1 MFASMFFGL
10 GLMTQPASADL
21 QLIRYDSYA
30 DDGDMIYGG
39 YFPNEE
45 TGFGKNNCMGM
56 VYSFDEE
63 QYPLHLKGL
72 NIFWAGEGAG
82 VTREAM
88 MRMYIDWYKGEAD
101 EFIMRNGA
109 EYERLENKKLLIA
122 GIDLEGTWQELDFET
137 ESIRVDFDP
146 DVPGIQPITYGSVVV
161 SMCYVNEQMLPEI
174 AMDVDGFAEEHCE
187 NEDDDD
193 GDGLTDGDDPD
204 CESVSVPKDPD
215 DYLDGHETSRF
226 RSLIYWNGL
235 WTTSDEYLQNT
246 YGFADGGDFIM
257 RLIIDA
263 DVEEGGGTSECGD
276 SSDWNVTAITPDRM
290 EYGAGADVLV
300 LGDWNFPSD
309 ANVYLGEYELLGVN
323 ANSDCGIEGRVDPN
337 MKAGTYDVIVE
348 SGGVRRGGV
357 SFTVEDKKGGCA
369 SLGSQP
375 AGVLWFLPLAGL
387 ALRRRRD

>member
-1 MFASMFFGL
+1 MFFGL

-30 DDGDMIYGG
+30 DDGEMIYGG
-39 YFPNEE
+39 YFSDAA

-56 VYSFDEE
+56 VYSFDKE
-63 QYPLHLKGL
+63 QYPLELKGL

-82 VTREAM
+82 VTQEAM
-88 MRMYIDWYKGEAD
+88 MRMYIDWYEGEAD

-109 EYERLENKKLLIA
+109 MYRRLENKKILVA

-174 AMDVDGFAEEHCE
+174 AMDVDGFAEEPPP
-187 NEDDDD
+187 ED
-193 GDGLTDGDDPD
+193 G
-204 CESVSVPKDPD
+204 D

-263 DVEEGGGTSECGD
+263 QVSETMTRRGARTRRTGTSTPSRRIEWSMARVWM
-276 SSDWNVTAITPDRM
+276 SSSRETGTSRLTPM
-290 EYGAGADVLV
+290 YTWASTSSSASTSTPIAAL
-300 LGDWNFPSD
+300 
-309 ANVYLGEYELLGVN
+309 
-323 ANSDCGIEGRVDPN
+323 
-337 MKAGTYDVIVE
+337 
-348 SGGVRRGGV
+348 
-357 SFTVEDKKGGCA
+357 KGG
-369 SLGSQP
+369 LTP
-375 AGVLWFLPLAGL
+375 T
-387 ALRRRRD
+387 

>member
-1 MFASMFFGL
+1 MANPWVSCCRPGYDGFIERETIMFASMFFGL

-39 YFPNEE
+39 YFSDAA

-56 VYSFDEE
+56 VYSFDKE
-63 QYPLHLKGL
+63 QYPLELKGL

-82 VTREAM
+82 VTQEAM
-88 MRMYIDWYKGEAD
+88 MRMYIDWYEGEAD

-109 EYERLENKKLLIA
+109 MYRRLENKKILVA

-174 AMDVDGFAEEHCE
+174 AMDVDGFAEEPPP
-187 NEDDDD
+187 ED
-193 GDGLTDGDDPD
+193 G
-204 CESVSVPKDPD
+204 D

-235 WTTSDEYLQNT
+235 WTTSDEYLLNT

-263 DVEEGGGTSECGD
+263 QVSEDDDATGCED
-276 SSDWNVTAITPDRM
+276 SADWNVNSISPDRM
-290 EYGAGADVLV
+290 EYGAGVDVL
-300 LGDWNFPSD
+300 LSGDWNFPAD
-309 ANVYLGEYELLGVN
+309 ANVYLGEYELLSVNVN
-323 ANSDCGIEGRVDPN
+323 ANCGIEGRVDPN

-348 SGGVRRGGV
+348 SAGVRRGGV

-369 SLGSQP
+369 SVSQKP
-375 AGVLWFLPLAGL
+375 AGLLWFLPLAGL
-387 ALRRRRD
+387 ALRRRRG